1 MLQNLSTLLV
11 YVRDMPRCVAF
22 YRDTLGLPLKLESP
36 EWSEFALGSGVVL
49 GLHSA
54 RPGMAPAAP
63 GWVPSFRVADIKA
76 ARERITASGSGVA
89 MEFHDIPG
97 GVVIDVTDPDGNTL
111 SLEQSGVSR
120 ADLGV

>member
-11 YVRDMPRCVAF
+11 YVHDMPRCVAF

-36 EWSEFALGSGVVL
+36 EWSEFELGSGVAL
-49 GLHSA
+49 GLHKA
-54 RPGMAPAAP
+54 RTGMASAAP
-63 GWVPSFRVADIKA
+63 GWVPSFRVVDIKA
-76 ARERITASGSGVA
+76 ARERITDSGSGTA

-97 GVVIDVTDPDGNTL
+97 GVVMDVKDPDGNTL
-111 SLEQSGVSR
+111 SLEQRGVSC